1 MISTEEQMKNAAE
14 VAHSIPLYA
23 VYGGLGEKESHS
35 RREET
40 YGLIAKALQDAYQK
54 GAEDM
59 RIAAAKVAEK
69 RIVHNAR
76 LDYDAGWNRGANL
89 IEDEIRHLPL
99 HPEGGGR

>member
-1 MISTEEQMKNAAE
+1 MKNADR
-14 VAHSIPLYA
+14 VAKIIVDTVGPPPEMDRILAAQFYVA
-23 VYGGLGEKESHS
+23 IKD
-35 RREET
+35 
-40 YGLIAKALQDAYQK
+40 ALEDAYQK